1 MIKSVTGV
9 TLLGKSVTPK
19 NATDTITKAFVF
31 FVTPVTPVTPFLDK
45 V

>member
-1 MIKSVTGV
+1 MTKGVTGV
-9 TLLGKSVTPK
+9 TILSKGVTTK

-31 FVTPVTPVTPFLDK
+31 LVTPVTPVTPFLDR